1 MLMSGPLHSAA
12 LEPWRGFVRKDSTRE
27 LQREHMLGTA
37 SYRGIRLCF
46 KAHDD
51 IGADLDVEVRN
62 DL

>member
-1 MLMSGPLHSAA
+1 MPMGGPLHNAA

-27 LQREHMLGTA
+27 LQREYMLGTA
-37 SYRGIRLCF
+37 SYPGIRHCF

-62 DL
+62 DI